1 MAGRIHPLL
10 QAGRRLKP
18 VRIVLEAAIRRW
30 IEDRGPSMGAAI
42 AFYTVF
48 SLGPTLFL
56 MITIAGL
63 VSDSARVEQAILEEI
78 TGLIGA
84 DGAAVIG
91 TMIRGASDA
100 KQKGLAALIGVGLLV
115 AAATTVFAE
124 IQGSLN
130 VIWRAETSTRSVF
143 HDLVRG
149 RLASLALIVVMGFIL
164 LVALVV
170 SAGLAAASEWLS
182 FWMPGV
188 LMTLWVVNSIISFAV
203 VALLFAANYRI
214 LPDTYVSWRDAWV
227 GAVVASILFAFGK
240 FLIALYI
247 GSTGVVSVL
256 GAAGTPIVV
265 LMWVYYSAQI
275 FLLGAEVAKVNADHR
290 GEISLAPVFPFLRE
304 QPEEPAPP
312 DQRNVA

>member
-1 MAGRIHPLL
+1 
-10 QAGRRLKP
+10 
-18 VRIVLEAAIRRW
+18 
-30 IEDRGPSMGAAI
+30 
-42 AFYTVF
+42 
-48 SLGPTLFL
+48 
-56 MITIAGL
+56 
-63 VSDSARVEQAILEEI
+63 
-78 TGLIGA
+78 
-84 DGAAVIG
+84 
-91 TMIRGASDA
+91 
-100 KQKGLAALIGVGLLV
+100 
-115 AAATTVFAE
+115 
-124 IQGSLN
+124 
-130 VIWRAETSTRSVF
+130 
-143 HDLVRG
+143 
-149 RLASLALIVVMGFIL
+149 MGFIL

-188 LMTLWVVNSIISFAV
+188 LMTLWVVNAIISFAV

-247 GSTGVVSVL
+247 GSTGIVSVL

-290 GEISLAPVFPFLRE
+290 GEIALAPVLPFLKE
-304 QPEEPAPP
+304 QMEEPAPH

>member
-1 MAGRIHPLL
+1 MSGRTQLL
-10 QAGRRLKP
+10 LRAGRRLKP
-18 VRIVLEAAIRRW
+18 VRTVLEAAIRRW
-30 IEDRGPSMGAAI
+30 IDDRGPSMGAAI

-63 VSDSARVEQAILEEI
+63 VSDSTRLEQAILDEFA
-78 TGLIGA
+78 GLIGQEA
-84 DGAAVIG
+84 AAVIG

-100 KQKGLAALIGVGLLV
+100 KQKGLAAAIGVTLLL

-130 VIWRAETSTRSVF
+130 VIWRAGTSTRSVF

-149 RLASLALIVVMGFIL
+149 RIASLALIVVMGFIL

-188 LMTLWVVNSIISFAV
+188 MMTLWVANALISFAV

-214 LPDTYVSWRDAWV
+214 LPDTYVSWRDAWA
-227 GAVVASILFAFGK
+227 GAVVASLLFAFGK

-290 GEISLAPVFPFLRE
+290 GRPEMAFLFPHLTDSA
-304 QPEEPAPP
+304 EESTPP
-312 DQRNVA
+312 SQQNAA